1 MLQIVFQAK
10 IGLILKQPAVF
21 RLKLAVVQN
30 ADALRNRKLLCFPIR
45 NGRNPARVLQICFFL
60 FHLIFLFRGS
70 AFFGR
75 SRAVFLSK
83 LSKKSGH
90 ADGRS
95 SGCAAF
101 FSAAPG
107 SVRYHRSGSRCYGWG
122 KRGVQHH
129 VVPAVIPAEKKISQ
143 DTFPHH
149 ADALHDALRGRVFH
163 TALGLNPVEA
173 DLPNR

>member
-83 LSKKSGH
+83 LSKNPGTRMAGH
-90 ADGRS
+90 PAVLLFSVLLPDL
-95 SGCAAF
+95 CVIAAPAAGATVGE
-101 FSAAPG
+101 SAAY
-107 SVRYHRSGSRCYGWG
+107 STTSCRR
-122 KRGVQHH
+122 
-129 VVPAVIPAEKKISQ
+129 
-143 DTFPHH
+143 
-149 ADALHDALRGRVFH
+149 
-163 TALGLNPVEA
+163 
-173 DLPNR
+173 